1 MSPYGLFSES
11 RSKFITEMQPDRLP
25 EVAADQ
31 KDELLKVASIFDDFG
46 LSDACSIPKIQ
57 MPGKKSVSNS
67 GVSIYLQE

>member
-1 MSPYGLFSES
+1 MDYFFES
-11 RSKFITEMQPDRLP
+11 HSKFITEVQQDRLP

-57 MPGKKSVSNS
+57 MPDKKSASN
-67 GVSIYLQE
+67 GVV